1 MKGKSKKAMLFI
13 SLALILSTAL
23 FGTLAYL
30 TSEAKVTNTFTVG
43 NVELKLD
50 EAIVDE
56 YGNPLDAEDGNI
68 VDKIDDAARTEEG
81 NEYKLI
87 PGKTY
92 TKDPTVTVKAG
103 SEEAYVRML
112 VTVNC
117 ADELDEIFAIL
128 RAANAKDADLRSIFE
143 GHDETVWM
151 YAGDKRSE
159 DENGKYITY
168 EFRYKETVD
177 GVVSIIDDAGNVTE
191 GDGDV
196 ELTPLFDSF
205 TLPGLINNDQL
216 KALYDNGF
224 EMVVTGHAIQAE
236 GFDNADA
243 AWAGFDDQMRFNPQP
258 ADDADEETS
267 TEGEG
272 ETPVKPENGEAV
284 EGETPAGVSGDDDG
298 SNE

>member
-1 MKGKSKKAMLFI
+1 MLFI

-224 EMVVTGHAIQAE
+224 EMVVTGHAIQA
-236 GFDNADA
+236 F
-243 AWAGFDDQMRFNPQP
+243 
-258 ADDADEETS
+258 
-267 TEGEG
+267 
-272 ETPVKPENGEAV
+272 VAV
-284 EGETPAGVSGDDDG
+284 
-298 SNE
+298 